1 MQKIRVVLG
10 DDHQL
15 FRDALIGLF
24 QMEDDIDVVGKAP
37 NGADLLRLA
46 RQFKPDVVIVD
57 LCMPILNGI
66 EVITRLRREALPCK
80 SLCLTMHK
88 DAKQVFAA
96 LDAGASGYVIKDN
109 SYKELMR
116 AIRCVMANQVFLSG
130 ELISGVLHRSRTPS
144 GSMNPIEIPR
154 LTSREREIAQLLSE
168 GYSTKLIASKLY
180 VSAKTVATHREHIF
194 EKLKIHSIAE
204 LTRYIIRE
212 GFDP

>member
-1 MQKIRVVLG
+1 
-10 DDHQL
+10 
-15 FRDALIGLF
+15 
-24 QMEDDIDVVGKAP
+24 MEEDIDVVGQAP

-88 DAKQVFAA
+88 DANQVFAA

-109 SYKELMR
+109 SYKELIR

-130 ELISGVLHRSRTPS
+130 ELIGGVLHRSRTPS
-144 GSMNPIEIPR
+144 ESMNPIEIPR

-168 GYSTKLIASKLY
+168 GYSTKVIASRLY

>member
-1 MQKIRVVLG
+1 MRKIRVVIG

-15 FRDALIGLF
+15 FRDALIGMF
-24 QMEDDIDVVGKAP
+24 QMEDDIDVVGQAP

-46 RQFKPDVVIVD
+46 RQVKPDVVIVD

-66 EVITRLRREALPCK
+66 EVIARLRREALPCK

-88 DAKQVFAA
+88 DAPQVFAA

-130 ELISGVLHRSRTPS
+130 ELIGGVLHRVRNPS
-144 GSMNPIEIPR
+144 ESGAAIDIPR

-168 GYSTKLIASKLY
+168 GYSTKVIAGRLY